1 MPRFDPPHW
10 SPDQFDVD
18 RTKSLGA
25 FVASWGAEGTN
36 RYQGIVAE
44 HAVHL
49 DRLFTAS
56 RDLAELSGAT
66 FTGDGSLVQPARFLT
81 APPVSADDLT
91 TLIGGKIGAKKPSED
106 RAAQA
111 AKIIRSAWDP
121 LRFPWIEAKRSPTEG
136 ERRTAILWTA
146 SIWAIE
152 AMRTLKRNES
162 SQQQEDLV
170 SRTLEGAGY
179 TRVPRRRIQHLD
191 DLERGSFTRESLLG
205 SQKSDL
211 PVRLHDGRL
220 LAIECKVSNSAI
232 NSRKRLNKEVGAN
245 AAHWRE
251 NFGAQVVTAAVLTGV
266 YSLSNLI
273 LAQDHQGITIF
284 WAHDLSPLSAFVQAG
299 GPNPT

>member
-1 MPRFDPPHW
+1 MPQLDPPHW

-44 HAVHL
+44 YASQL
-49 DRLFTAS
+49 DRLFIAS
-56 RDLAELSGAT
+56 HDLVELSGAT
-66 FTGDGSLVQPARFLT
+66 FTDDASLVQPARFLT

-91 TLIGGKIGAKKPSED
+91 TLIGGNISGKAPDKD
-106 RAAQA
+106 RATQA

-121 LRFPWIEAKRSPTEG
+121 LRFPWIEATRSPTKA

-162 SQQQEDLV
+162 SRQQEDLV

-179 TRVPRRRIQHLD
+179 TRIPRAGSSTLTILNAVASRARRCWAVRRATCRCGYMTDACSPLSAKCLTRPSTPESASIRR
-191 DLERGSFTRESLLG
+191 LERTRRTGARTL
-205 SQKSDL
+205 
-211 PVRLHDGRL
+211 VRRLSRPRYSPACIHSVTLSSPRIIRASRSSGR
-220 LAIECKVSNSAI
+220 
-232 NSRKRLNKEVGAN
+232 
-245 AAHWRE
+245 
-251 NFGAQVVTAAVLTGV
+251 
-266 YSLSNLI
+266 
-273 LAQDHQGITIF
+273 
-284 WAHDLSPLSAFVQAG
+284 PLSAFVQAD